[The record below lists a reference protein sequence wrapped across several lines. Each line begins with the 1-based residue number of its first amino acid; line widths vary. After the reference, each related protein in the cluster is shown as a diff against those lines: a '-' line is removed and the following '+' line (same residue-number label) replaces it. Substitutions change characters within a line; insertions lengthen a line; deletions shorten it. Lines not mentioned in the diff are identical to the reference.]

1 MNKYKIEDLENKLIE
16 CKNKKIEEININ
28 EIDNLSNINIDRK
41 KKGNDRILDFIN
53 KVSNPYMFNICG
65 KIVKFEFLNEKENG
79 KLLTAEDSITNII
92 SRVYK

>member
-65 KIVKFEFLNEKENG
+65 KIVKFEFSNENFLQLKIV
-79 KLLTAEDSITNII
+79 LPI
-92 SRVYK
+92 SLVEFINKF